1 MKFFIEFLEKASLYG
16 QLLLFFV
23 FHWYQKILRWFNT
36 IFIKPLESIYDQYR
50 PLEPDGH
57 EWIQLYCLTKQ
68 HPFNEFGW
76 NLSSYDHFEKTLYS
90 HVDNFSAFLQKEH
103 EIIVENPIVKLPYQY
118 EFECQ
123 ANLVELLFVVRK
135 GDDYVIRNYSGLK
148 PREKEMW
155 EPFPTRSSF
164 EFLFVE
170 YYHPHMKETIE
181 LTIPDGLYLV
191 KNELFTPAHIHRIL
205 YYTDRYFVFDLHYE
219 IRFMDQNMEQHVN
232 GSNNEHRLLEGSS
245 WSPDSYRRHE
255 FGSLAHRQLMMNSRL
270 DNNYGRFNDENGY
283 NENANMNGQ
292 VIRPPPGLE
301 TSQQNSV
308 SQISLISRNLSEC
321 RQQGLPYLTSSST
334 SSVYSNFD
342 NTSGRNIFMNT
353 SQSCNDQFARSSSSS
368 MEFSQRHVT
377 TLPPISPLNHR
388 QAPIPIGHE
397 RVMKHNNDEEIEA
410 NLLELGGQMAGSI
423 LDF

>member
-1 MKFFIEFLEKASLYG
+1 MQFFIEFLEKASLYG

-23 FHWYQKILRWFNT
+23 FHWYQKMLRWFNAV
-36 IFIKPLESIYDQYR
+36 FVKPLESIYDQYR
-50 PLEPDGH
+50 PLEPIGH

-148 PREKEMW
+148 PREKEIW

-170 YYHPHMKETIE
+170 YYHPNMKETIE
-181 LTIPDGLYLV
+181 LTIPTGLYLV

-219 IRFMDQNMEQHVN
+219 IRFMDQNMEQHVLK
-232 GSNNEHRLLEGSS
+232 SNEYLVITEDGYERRTLTLDMDTDSDDSVDEEAKDEDANEDAKDDESSSLGSS
-245 WSPDSYRRHE
+245 TEIVESDAQENSERTDSGE
-255 FGSLAHRQLMMNSRL
+255 IT
-270 DNNYGRFNDENGY
+270 DE
-283 NENANMNGQ
+283 
-292 VIRPPPGLE
+292 L
-301 TSQQNSV
+301 
-308 SQISLISRNLSEC
+308 
-321 RQQGLPYLTSSST
+321 ST
-334 SSVYSNFD
+334 SYAFWWPFVYKSA
-342 NTSGRNIFMNT
+342 S
-353 SQSCNDQFARSSSSS
+353 
-368 MEFSQRHVT
+368 EKE
-377 TLPPISPLNHR
+377 TLK
-388 QAPIPIGHE
+388 HE
-397 RVMKHNNDEEIEA
+397 
-410 NLLELGGQMAGSI
+410 
-423 LDF
+423 

>member
-23 FHWYQKILRWFNT
+23 FHWYQKMLQMFNT
-36 IFIKPLESIYDQYR
+36 IFMKPLESIYDQYK
-50 PLEPDGH
+50 PMEPAGH

-123 ANLVELLFVVRK
+123 ANLVELLFIVRK
-135 GDDYVIRNYSGLK
+135 GDDYAIRNYSGLK
-148 PREKEMW
+148 PREKETW
-155 EPFPTRSSF
+155 EPFPNRSSF

-170 YYHPHMKETIE
+170 YYHPNMKETIE

-219 IRFMDQNMEQHVN
+219 IRFMDQNMEQHVLKSDEYLVITED
-232 GSNNEHRLLEGSS
+232 GYERRTLTLDMDTDSDDSVDEEAKDEDVNEDAKDDESSSLGSS
-245 WSPDSYRRHE
+245 TEIVESDPQENSERTDSGE
-255 FGSLAHRQLMMNSRL
+255 IT
-270 DNNYGRFNDENGY
+270 DE
-283 NENANMNGQ
+283 
-292 VIRPPPGLE
+292 L
-301 TSQQNSV
+301 
-308 SQISLISRNLSEC
+308 
-321 RQQGLPYLTSSST
+321 ST
-334 SSVYSNFD
+334 SYAFWWPFVYKSA
-342 NTSGRNIFMNT
+342 S
-353 SQSCNDQFARSSSSS
+353 
-368 MEFSQRHVT
+368 EKE
-377 TLPPISPLNHR
+377 TLK
-388 QAPIPIGHE
+388 HE
-397 RVMKHNNDEEIEA
+397 
-410 NLLELGGQMAGSI
+410 
-423 LDF
+423 

>member
-23 FHWYQKILRWFNT
+23 FHWYQKMLRWFNAV
-36 IFIKPLESIYDQYR
+36 FVKPLESIYDQYK
-50 PLEPDGH
+50 PMEPTGH

-103 EIIVENPIVKLPYQY
+103 EIIVENPIVRLPYQY

-123 ANLVELLFVVRK
+123 ANLVELLFIVRK
-135 GDDYVIRNYSGLK
+135 GDDYAIRNYSGLK
-148 PREKEMW
+148 PREKETW
-155 EPFPTRSSF
+155 EPFPNRSSF

-219 IRFMDQNMEQHVN
+219 IRFMDQNMEQHVLK
-232 GSNNEHRLLEGSS
+232 SNEYLVITEDGYERRTLTLDMDTDSDDSVDEEAKDEDANEDAKDAKDAKDDESSSLGSS
-245 WSPDSYRRHE
+245 TEIVESDPQDNSERTDSGE
-255 FGSLAHRQLMMNSRL
+255 ITDDL
-270 DNNYGRFNDENGY
+270 
-283 NENANMNGQ
+283 
-292 VIRPPPGLE
+292 
-301 TSQQNSV
+301 
-308 SQISLISRNLSEC
+308 
-321 RQQGLPYLTSSST
+321 ST
-334 SSVYSNFD
+334 SFAFWWPFVYKSSN
-342 NTSGRNIFMNT
+342 
-353 SQSCNDQFARSSSSS
+353 
-368 MEFSQRHVT
+368 EKE
-377 TLPPISPLNHR
+377 TLK
-388 QAPIPIGHE
+388 HE
-397 RVMKHNNDEEIEA
+397 
-410 NLLELGGQMAGSI
+410 
-423 LDF
+423 